1 MAWSF
6 LVQCACWHWL
16 HALTAFK
23 LTAAIVTKVP
33 DMWQADFLAR
43 TAALLAHLVA
53 LAAAAVG
60 PLKLHHSS
68 QLHSPAIGVQFAAL
82 GALVL
87 HPVW

>member
-1 MAWSF
+1 MLI
-6 LVQCACWHWL
+6 LVQFACL
-16 HALTAFK
+16 AL
-23 LTAAIVTKVP
+23 AAIADCCDADFLIVTRMP
-33 DMWQADFLAR
+33 DMWRTDFLAH
-43 TAALLAHLVA
+43 TGALSAQPVSLAT
-53 LAAAAVG
+53 AAVG